1 MRSPLSQ
8 APGPVDGAE
17 GVTKTAINPKKDA
30 QAVLTYIKQVYLS
43 LCLDDAL
50 SLRIFYKEI
59 YQFVF
64 SLFFNR

>member
-30 QAVLTYIKQVYLS
+30 QAVLTYIKQVQLS
-43 LCLDDAL
+43 LHLDYTL
-50 SLRIFYKEI
+50 SSRIF
-59 YQFVF
+59 
-64 SLFFNR
+64 